1 MKFFISI
8 KMHWTHLFATST
20 LEIKLKYWI
29 TMINCFDC
37 LLMITF
43 SPETLTLNKLLQT
56 INHDGYS

>member
-1 MKFFISI
+1 
-8 KMHWTHLFATST
+8 MHCTYLFATST

-29 TMINCFDC
+29 TMINCFDF